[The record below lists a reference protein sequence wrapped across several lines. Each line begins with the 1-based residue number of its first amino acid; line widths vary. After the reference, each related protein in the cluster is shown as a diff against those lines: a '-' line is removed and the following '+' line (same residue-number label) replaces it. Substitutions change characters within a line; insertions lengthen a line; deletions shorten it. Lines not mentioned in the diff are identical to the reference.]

1 MKVVI
6 FECPVMKV
14 AVFGL
19 LLFEKGDS
27 VILEFYTAN
36 RKVKDNVGHG
46 IKEETPQSPAASPLE
61 RAIADNTDLTLFRLN
76 KL

>member
-36 RKVKDNVGHG
+36 RKVKDNVGM
-46 IKEETPQSPAASPLE
+46 KEDSPQSPAASPLE
-61 RAIADNTDLTLFRLN
+61 CARADKTDLTLFPLN